1 MKRVVAPAISVLLLI
16 SMVALIAGAAVFLLL
31 ARPTP
36 TTIQIIPPQPTHT
49 PAPTATSAPVTVYVT
64 GAVQHPNAVI
74 SLPAGSRIADAIQS
88 AGGALPNADLNR
100 VNLAA
105 VVQDGAQ
112 IHIFE
117 LPPPTSVINPIVA
130 TVQLD
135 SASLALPTAFL
146 PPTDGAPRI
155 VNVNIATLEELDT
168 LPGIGP
174 AIAQRIIDYR
184 NVNGRFDSLDSLLDV
199 SGIGPATIAELDGLV
214 VFD

>member
-1 MKRVVAPAISVLLLI
+1 MKRDPAPAISVLLLI

-31 ARPTP
+31 ARPAP
-36 TTIQIIPPQPTHT
+36 ATIQIIPPRATDT
-49 PAPTATSAPVTVYVT
+49 PAPTATVAPVTVYIT
-64 GAVQHPNAVI
+64 GAVHNPNALI
-74 SLPAGSRIADAIQS
+74 SLPAGSRIGDAIQA

-117 LPPPTSVINPIVA
+117 QPPPTSMGNPDTA
-130 TVQLD
+130 PLRRD
-135 SASLALPTAFL
+135 DASSAAPAGFILPTDTR
-146 PPTDGAPRI
+146 PQT
-155 VNVNIATLEELDT
+155 VNVNTATLEELDT

-184 NVNGRFDSLDSLLDV
+184 NANGRFTSLDSLLGV
-199 SGIGPATIAELDGLV
+199 SGIGPATIAELEGLV
-214 VFD
+214 SFD